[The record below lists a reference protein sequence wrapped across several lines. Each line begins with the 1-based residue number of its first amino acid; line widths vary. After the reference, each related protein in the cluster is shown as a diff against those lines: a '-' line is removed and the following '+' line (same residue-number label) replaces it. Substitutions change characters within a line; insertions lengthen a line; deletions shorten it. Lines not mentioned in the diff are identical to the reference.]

1 MPKKYQYLEKHGNQW
16 RVVVKVSSN
25 ARATLGKAHLRE
37 PLHTDSLPR
46 AEALKWPIVAK
57 LKAEIA
63 EAERRTEM
71 VANGGIDAVTAE
83 ALAWRTEAAQAE
95 PIAFQSARGDEEF
108 VENPVLE
115 ALPDRAEEIEKEHG
129 FPAAI
134 TFAQI
139 ARGEATPL
147 QSLLPA
153 YFAESTLKPRTKIDY
168 ERAVERFATWTADKG
183 LPGTIEAVSR
193 RVAGRF
199 ISEGLIAKGVHAKTI
214 NKTVSALSA
223 YWRWLLKRGHVE
235 AANPWREQAL
245 PKRKSLTVDGERYK
259 RPFTDEEIKALLTGD
274 PKSGLKGQR
283 RTSPAWNHLSDV
295 MLIAALSGMRVE
307 EIARLKVKDCQGDA
321 FDIREAKTG
330 AGVRRVPIHPDILPI
345 ITKLRTNVEPEAF
358 LFPELNTPPPSSPLE
373 RSMPWVK
380 AFGRYRQSLGVHEQE
395 DGKRQARTDFHS
407 FRRWFVTKAEQAGIP
422 KDTVASVVGHV
433 REGMTFGVYSG
444 GPSWE
449 QRKACVEA
457 VCLPRQ
463 KAELLLLRSD
473 QSDSAVLTRKHLIAP
488 AERKAE

>member
-16 RVVVKVSSN
+16 RVVVKVPSN
-25 ARATLGKAHLRE
+25 ARAILGKAHLKE

-46 AEALKWPIVAK
+46 AEALKWSVVAK
-57 LKAEIA
+57 MKADIA
-63 EAERRTEM
+63 EAERRSDM
-71 VANGGIDAVTAE
+71 IANGGLDAVTAE
-83 ALAWRTEAAQAE
+83 ALAMRAEAE
-95 PIAFQSARGDEEF
+95 RVGPTVFKSAGVNDEDEDDDNEF

-115 ALPDRAEEIEKEHG
+115 ALEDRAKEIAKEHG
-129 FPAAI
+129 STAAI
-134 TFAQI
+134 TFA
-139 ARGEATPL
+139 RVVLGEATPIRT
-147 QSLLPA
+147 LLPA
-153 YFAESTLKPRTKIDY
+153 YFAEGTLQPRTKLDY
-168 ERAVERFATWTADKG
+168 ERAVDSFAMWTTDNR

-193 RVAGRF
+193 KVAGRF
-199 ISEGLIAKGVHAKTI
+199 ISEGLIATGVHAKTI

-235 AANPWREQAL
+235 ANPWREQAL
-245 PKRKSLTVDGERYK
+245 PKRKSLTAEGESYK
-259 RPFTDEEIKALLTGD
+259 RPFTDEEVILLLAGD
-274 PKSGLKGQR
+274 PKRGLKGQK
-283 RTSPAWNHLSDV
+283 RTSLAWNHLSDV

-345 ITKLRTNVEPEAF
+345 VERLRADAQADTF

-380 AFGRYRQSLGVHEQE
+380 AFGRYRQSLGVHERE
-395 DGKRQARTDFHS
+395 EGKRQARTDFHS
-407 FRRWFVTKAEQAGIP
+407 FRRWFITKAEQAGIP
-422 KDTVASVVGHV
+422 KDTIASVVGHA

-449 QRKACVEA
+449 QRKACVGA
-457 VCLPRQ
+457 VRLP
-463 KAELLLLRSD
+463 A
-473 QSDSAVLTRKHLIAP
+473 
-488 AERKAE
+488 